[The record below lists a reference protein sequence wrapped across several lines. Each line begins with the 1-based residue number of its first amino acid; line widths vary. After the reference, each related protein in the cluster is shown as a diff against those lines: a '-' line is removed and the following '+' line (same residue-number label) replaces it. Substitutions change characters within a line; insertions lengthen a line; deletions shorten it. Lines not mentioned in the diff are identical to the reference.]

1 MWNSLFFAYI
11 DPGAGTI
18 LMQLLFSGVVTFLF
32 FFRSRL
38 ACIGH
43 LLFRQ
48 SRSHLGSG
56 APPETLQADGL
67 GKKEAAPE
75 EIHHGG

>member
-1 MWNSLFFAYI
+1 MWNGLFIAYI

-38 ACIGH
+38 ASIGH
-43 LLFRQ
+43 LFFRQ
-48 SRSHLGSG
+48 SRSHLGSE
-56 APPETLQADGL
+56 APPEILQVDGL

-75 EIHHGG
+75 EVHHGG